1 MRKTSLTQVRKKTT
15 SARTTADIRRLAG
28 SWAER
33 TAVEQ
38 GLPPRVGD
46 VDVLRKVGQLLE
58 LDPKRIK

>member
-1 MRKTSLTQVRKKTT
+1 MTSEEARI
-15 SARTTADIRRLAG
+15 SAWTTAEIRKLAA

-38 GLPPRVGD
+38 GLPPRMAD
-46 VDVLRKVGQLLE
+46 VDVLRKVARLLE

>member
-1 MRKTSLTQVRKKTT
+1 VRKKTT
-15 SARTTADIRRLAG
+15 SARTAADLRNLAA

-38 GLPPRVGD
+38 GLPPRVAD
-46 VDVLRKVGQLLE
+46 VDVLRKVAQLLE